1 MMKPIIQVL
10 GPTGAGKSRVA
21 LSVARAIGG
30 EIISADSVQVYRGF
44 DIGTDKV
51 SRKLRGEIPHHL
63 IDIIGDCE
71 QFNASKFLD
80 LSFAAA
86 AGISARGRIPVVCG
100 GTALYLR
107 VMMRGIFPESKGADR
122 REELKLEAAARGWD
136 ALRGELLRIDPA
148 YAEKIAANDRVRLVR
163 ALEIYRNSGLTPSE
177 AFRLSRSPFAG
188 HEFIRVGLQVDRE
201 KLYRA
206 IDARVERMLANGL
219 VDEVKGLLERHPAS
233 CPPFRS
239 LGYKE
244 ILAYLRGETDLPTAT
259 ELIQRHSRQFAKRQ
273 LSWFRQE
280 RDIHWFAAE
289 DDAAIIAFI
298 RQCLL
303 KKP

>member
-1 MMKPIIQVL
+1 MKPVIQIL
-10 GPTGAGKSRVA
+10 GPTGVGKSRVA
-21 LSVARAIGG
+21 MAVAREFNA

-51 SRKLRGEIPHHL
+51 SPQCRQEIPHHL
-63 IDIIGDCE
+63 IDIIDDCA

-80 LSFAAA
+80 LAFAAA
-86 AGISARGRIPVVCG
+86 VGIHTRGRIPLVCG

-107 VMMRGIFPESKGADR
+107 VMIRGIFPENKNSAW
-122 REELKLEAAARGWD
+122 REQLKNEAAGLGWE
-136 ALRGELLRIDPA
+136 ALWRELEKIDPL
-148 YAEKIAANDRVRLVR
+148 YAKKISPNDKVRLVR
-163 ALEIYRNSGLTPSE
+163 ALEIYHNSGLPPSE
-177 AFRLSRSPFAG
+177 AFRLSRSPFAA
-188 HEFIRVGLQVDRE
+188 HYFVRVGLHLERDNLYQNINRRVD
-201 KLYRA
+201 
-206 IDARVERMLANGL
+206 RMLANGL
-219 VDEVKGLLERHPAS
+219 VAEVKRLLENHPPS

-244 ILAYLRGETDLPTAT
+244 IMVHLRGEIDLAAAR

-280 RDIHWFAAE
+280 KDIEWFAAE
-289 DDAAIIAFI
+289 DHAAIMRFI
-298 RQCLL
+298 KKCLS